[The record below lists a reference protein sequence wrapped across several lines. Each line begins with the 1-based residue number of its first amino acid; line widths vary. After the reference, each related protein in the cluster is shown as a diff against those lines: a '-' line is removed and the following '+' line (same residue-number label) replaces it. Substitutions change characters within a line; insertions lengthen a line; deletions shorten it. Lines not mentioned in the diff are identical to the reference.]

1 MLKQKLTEEH
11 IKILRQYGLRG
22 YEGDFTVQKFVRGE
36 YIYHQGYTIHNL
48 SIFFSGKLKVF
59 YTSKEGKTML
69 LGFYDKTGII
79 GEVELMANQSE
90 ATLSVQAI
98 TDTICLSIPIK
109 NFGSR
114 LKSNNEFINMVGSSL
129 AGKLQQNTAN
139 TTFNIL
145 NTLEKR
151 LCAYIEM
158 TNSNGYFSEK
168 LTDVSDIL
176 GTSYRHLLRT
186 LEKLCSEGLL
196 QKVAG
201 GYMIR
206 DINALIEKHG
216 VTRYIV
222 L

>member
-1 MLKQKLTEEH
+1 MIKQELIEEH
-11 IKILRQYGLRG
+11 IKVLHKYGLKG
-22 YEGDFTVQKFVRGE
+22 YESDFTVQKFVRGE
-36 YIYHQGYTIHNL
+36 YIYHQGHAIHNL
-48 SIFFSGKLKVF
+48 SILFSGKLKVF
-59 YTSKEGKTML
+59 YTSSEGKTML

-90 ATLSVQAI
+90 ATLSVQAV

-109 NFGSR
+109 TYGER
-114 LKSNNEFINMVGSSL
+114 LKSNNEFMNMVGSSL
-129 AGKLQQNTAN
+129 ANKLQQNTAN
-139 TTFNIL
+139 STFNNL

-158 TNSNGYFSEK
+158 TNSNGYFNEK

-186 LEKLCSEGLL
+186 LEKLCIEGLL
-196 QKVAG
+196 EKVAG
-201 GYMIR
+201 GYMVR
-206 DINALIEKHG
+206 NINALIDKHG

>member
-1 MLKQKLTEEH
+1 MIKQKLTEEH
-11 IKILRQYGLRG
+11 IKVLHQYGLGG

-36 YIYHQGYTIHNL
+36 YIYHQGHIIHNL
-48 SIFFSGKLKVF
+48 SIFYSGKLKVF
-59 YTSKEGKTML
+59 YTSSEGKTML
-69 LGFYDKTGII
+69 LGFYDKTGIL

-90 ATLSVQAI
+90 AMLSVQAI
-98 TDTICLSIPIK
+98 TDTICLSIPINSFSSK
-109 NFGSR
+109 LR
-114 LKSNNEFINMVGSSL
+114 SNNKFINMVGSSL

-139 TTFNIL
+139 STFNNL

-158 TNSNGYFSEK
+158 TNSNGYFNEK

-186 LEKLCSEGLL
+186 LEKLCNEKLL
-196 QKVAG
+196 KKVAG
-201 GYMIR
+201 GYMVT
-206 DINALIEKHG
+206 DIDALILKHG